1 MVKILITSAE
11 KIVAL
16 TLITLLAGPTIA
28 TVQSQETPDLWKG
41 IFTQEQVDRGR
52 KHFLSHCTFCHGE
65 GLEGA
70 EGPPLRGSSFA
81 RNWSG
86 HYLDRLYLRLKEK
99 MPADNP
105 ETVSDEEKL
114 DILAFLL
121 YSNGFPL
128 GDKDLPLDL
137 EAMSNIHIVDK
148 NGLAPPMNGSLVG
161 AVGCLERDP
170 DGDYLLSNSL
180 EAFVTALEHVR
191 PAESEFVKTAALG
204 TEKYLLMDPY
214 PKPDNYLGQKVFAKG
229 FLILEEDDNKINV
242 ITLEIVSTS
251 CGS

>member
-1 MVKILITSAE
+1 MVKILIIISKKFFT
-11 KIVAL
+11 L
-16 TLITLLAGPTIA
+16 TLIALLAGPTIA
-28 TVQSQETPDLWKG
+28 TAQPQDALDLWEG
-41 IFTQEQVDRGR
+41 IFTKEQVDRGK

-65 GLEGA
+65 NLNGA

-105 ETVSDEEKL
+105 SLVSDEEKL

-121 YSNGFPL
+121 YTNGFPL
-128 GDKDLPLDL
+128 GDKELILDL
-137 EAMSNIHIVDK
+137 EAMSNIHIADE

-161 AVGCLERDP
+161 AVGCLERDLE
-170 DGDYLLSNSL
+170 GDYLLANSL

-204 TEKYLLMDPY
+204 TEKYRLMDPY

-229 FLILEEDDNKINV
+229 FLILKENDNKINV
-242 ITLEIVSTS
+242 ITLEMVSTS
-251 CGS
+251 CES